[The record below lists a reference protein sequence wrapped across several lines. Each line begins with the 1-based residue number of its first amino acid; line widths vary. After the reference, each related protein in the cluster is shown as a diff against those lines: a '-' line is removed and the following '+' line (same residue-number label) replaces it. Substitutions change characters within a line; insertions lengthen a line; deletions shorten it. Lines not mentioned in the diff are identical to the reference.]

1 MLCQRHY
8 DLLQRAVRRVFE
20 DWFGE
25 GMVRGMTPVNEEVWG
40 AFYEG
45 RQMREKEEGAV
56 GVLVSVSI
64 PIPRPPG
71 RVGLRL

>member
-1 MLCQRHY
+1 
-8 DLLQRAVRRVFE
+8 
-20 DWFGE
+20 
-25 GMVRGMTPVNEEVWG
+25 MVRGMTPVNEEVWG